1 MEQVTTIQLSVE
13 TKNKLEALKMSER
26 DTFNDVI
33 RDLLEDSMEVSEETK
48 KEIKEALKDIKE
60 GRTHTHEEVKKK
72 LGL

>member
-1 MEQVTTIQLSVE
+1 MEQVTTVQLSVE

-26 DTFNDVI
+26 DTFNGVI
-33 RDLLEDSMEVSEETK
+33 RDLLEDSTEVSEETK